1 MKTPK
6 YSLRKEDDR
15 YYVLCQDSYVETPKG
30 NKLSTTHEDLA
41 AELLKALGNGE
52 SPESPASVL
61 GFHYFYLDEG
71 DQEETLRKQF
81 EILPIDCF
89 ESDPYLM
96 LGQDAPAGDSAAAA
110 RHYFETIPGYL
121 AALPLHK
128 LIAYAALWSASD
140 SLMLPYHVITRD
152 IRSED
157 IPDAEELLPVIQAFR
172 RYFSFEEV

>member
-1 MKTPK
+1 MTRN
-6 YSLRKEDDR
+6 YSLRKEDDK
-15 YYVLCQDSYVETPKG
+15 YYLLHKDVYVETPKG
-30 NKLSTTHEDLA
+30 NKLSTTNESLA

-81 EILPIDCF
+81 EILPLDCF

-96 LGQDAPAGDSAAAA
+96 LGQDAAADAAATA
-110 RHYFETIPGYL
+110 QYYLETIPGYL

-140 SLMLPYHVITRD
+140 SLMLPYHVITGD
-152 IRSED
+152 VRSED
-157 IPDAEELLPVIQAFR
+157 IPDAEELVPVIKAFVQ
-172 RYFSFEEV
+172 YFSFEEV